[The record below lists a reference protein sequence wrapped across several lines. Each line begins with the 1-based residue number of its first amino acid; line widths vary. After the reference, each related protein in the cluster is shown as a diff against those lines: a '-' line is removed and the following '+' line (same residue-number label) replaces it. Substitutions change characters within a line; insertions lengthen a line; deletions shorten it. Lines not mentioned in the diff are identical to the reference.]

1 MRFAQAEGSIRPTFD
16 IARSQ
21 MTFYT
26 RPARR
31 VVNSTVAVQPV
42 VTNIGGL
49 SIALFGDDPAFVQ
62 VLQKRYAGFVN
73 PTDDFQFRIN
83 IELVEQT
90 TKFEHS
96 QDLKVEREAGLWTF
110 RRGDF
115 RAEWNPGTGI
125 GKILQSVNPY
135 SADAVLRIV
144 HTLILARQGGFLL
157 HAASAVRDGRAFIFS
172 GVSGAGKTTISR
184 LAPPDAT
191 LLTDEISYIR
201 PDGNGYRAFGT
212 PFAGELATLGENV
225 SAPLSTLFFLEKGKE
240 NRVETISRDQAMR
253 ALLRNVLF
261 FAEDA
266 ELVNLVFQSACNFVE
281 RVPIRKLVFA
291 PDQRVWETI
300 CSENRPP
307 R

>member
-1 MRFAQAEGSIRPTFD
+1 MVSA
-16 IARSQ
+16 
-21 MTFYT
+21 
-26 RPARR
+26 
-31 VVNSTVAVQPV
+31 TVAVQPV
-42 VTNIGGL
+42 VTNIGGI
-49 SIALFGDDPAFVQ
+49 SIALFVDDPAFVQ
-62 VLQKRYAGFVN
+62 ILQRRYAGFVN
-73 PTDDFQFRIN
+73 PIDDFQFRIS

-90 TKFEHS
+90 RDFEHGA
-96 QDLKVEREAGLWTF
+96 DLQVNKQAGLWTF
-110 RRGDF
+110 CRGDF
-115 RAEWNPGTGI
+115 RAEWNPDTGH
-125 GKILQSVNPY
+125 GKILQSANPF
-135 SADAVLRIV
+135 SADAVLRII

-157 HAASAVRDGRAFIFS
+157 HAASAVRDGRAFVFS

-184 LAPPDAT
+184 LAPPDTT

-240 NRVETISRDQAMR
+240 KRIESVSRDQAMHS
-253 ALLRNVLF
+253 LLRNILF

-281 RVPIRKLVFA
+281 NTCVRRLFFA

-300 CSENRPP
+300 RPGNQPP